1 MGPLRGVTVIELAG
15 IGPGPYCAMLLADLG
30 ATVVRVDR
38 STPAGLSLGAPRF
51 DLLNRGKRSLAVDL
65 KKPAAVEA
73 VLRLLERADVLIEG
87 FRPGVTERLG
97 LGPEVCLARNPKLVY
112 GRMTGFGQ
120 SGPLAS
126 AVGHDVNYA
135 ALSGALGAIGRA
147 GEGPTVP
154 LNLVADFGGGAMV
167 LALGITAALLETG
180 RSGQGQVI
188 DASMVEGAASL
199 TTMFHGML
207 RVGAWTEERGSN
219 LLDGGAPF
227 YDSYRTQDG
236 QWVTVGALEPQFFA
250 ELLRLTG
257 VDPEQYGF
265 QLDRERW
272 PEQRAMLAQVFG
284 QKTRAE
290 WCELLEGSDVCFAPV
305 LSFSE
310 APSHP
315 HNAARGSF
323 VTVDGVPQPGP
334 VPRFS
339 RTPNALPTRPPE
351 PGDDSAAVLA
361 EFGFSPAEIAALFEG
376 RAVSGT

>member
-250 ELLRLTG
+250 ELLRLTN

-310 APSHP
+310 APAHP

-323 VTVDGVPQPGP
+323 VTIDGVPQPGP

-376 RAVSGT
+376 RAVSGR